1 MYSHEANQNLGPI
14 QNSKKTSQYKDIKNN
29 IQENDKST
37 MTKKKPKKNFE
48 LWQLLETSKLRRKKM
63 VRKWVIMNK
72 SQNVPG
78 QSKIRRIR

>member
-1 MYSHEANQNLGPI
+1 
-14 QNSKKTSQYKDIKNN
+14 
-29 IQENDKST
+29 